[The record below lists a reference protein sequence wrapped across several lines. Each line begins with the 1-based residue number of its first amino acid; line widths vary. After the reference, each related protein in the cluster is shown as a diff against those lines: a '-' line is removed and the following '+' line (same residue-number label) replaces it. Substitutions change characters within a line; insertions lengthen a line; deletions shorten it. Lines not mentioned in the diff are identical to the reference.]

1 MDSRVESKE
10 YDAIVVGSGAGG
22 GMAAYVL
29 STAGLKVLMLEAGRA
44 YDPVKETPMFNWT
57 KDAPLRGASTPD
69 KPFGFY
75 DATIDG
81 GWEVPG
87 EPYSQG
93 SDDPA
98 REFKWW
104 RARMLGGRTNHWGRI
119 SLRMGEYDFKP
130 YSRDGLGFDWPISYG
145 DLAPYYDKTEMLI
158 GVYGSNEGLENTPNS
173 PEGVLLPPPK
183 ARAYE
188 LLTKKAC
195 EPLGIPVIPA
205 HLSILS
211 EKLDHETIPKV
222 LFPDNELAEAVTRD
236 SMKSRAACF
245 WATDCGRGCSIKANF
260 QSTTVLIPPALATGN
275 LDIQT
280 DAMVREVTLDKKGR
294 ASGVIYIDKVTKREK
309 RAKARVVVVA
319 ASAAESSRIFLNSRS
334 NLFPD
339 GLANDNGLV
348 GKYLMDT
355 VGAGVGAQI
364 PALESLPPHNEDGAS
379 AMHMYIPWWN
389 YQAQSRGELGFARG
403 YHIELYGGRRMPGH
417 APFRGLENFT
427 GGAYGIDFKEAC
439 RRYYGSFLW
448 FEGRGE
454 MIPNDDC
461 YLEIDSERVDDW
473 GIPVPKFHWK
483 WGQQE
488 LDQAAHMHKSI
499 AEIFEA
505 MGGTITSPVH
515 KDGSKAI
522 ANGGVIIHEVGSLMM
537 GDDPKKSVL
546 NEHCQAW
553 GIPNLFVADGAP
565 FVSNADKNP
574 TLTIMA
580 LAWRTSDYIVDQFKR
595 RNI

>member
-211 EKLDHETIPKV
+211 EKLDHETIPKA

-260 QSTTVLIPPALATGN
+260 LCLPA
-275 LDIQT
+275 
-280 DAMVREVTLDKKGR
+280 
-294 ASGVIYIDKVTKREK
+294 
-309 RAKARVVVVA
+309 AKPNAICA
-319 ASAAESSRIFLNSRS
+319 ASMTIVPE
-334 NLFPD
+334 
-339 GLANDNGLV
+339 
-348 GKYLMDT
+348 
-355 VGAGVGAQI
+355 
-364 PALESLPPHNEDGAS
+364 PH
-379 AMHMYIPWWN
+379 I
-389 YQAQSRGELGFARG
+389 
-403 YHIELYGGRRMPGH
+403 
-417 APFRGLENFT
+417 
-427 GGAYGIDFKEAC
+427 
-439 RRYYGSFLW
+439 GS
-448 FEGRGE
+448 
-454 MIPNDDC
+454 
-461 YLEIDSERVDDW
+461 
-473 GIPVPKFHWK
+473 
-483 WGQQE
+483 
-488 LDQAAHMHKSI
+488 
-499 AEIFEA
+499 
-505 MGGTITSPVH
+505 
-515 KDGSKAI
+515 
-522 ANGGVIIHEVGSLMM
+522 
-537 GDDPKKSVL
+537 
-546 NEHCQAW
+546 
-553 GIPNLFVADGAP
+553 
-565 FVSNADKNP
+565 
-574 TLTIMA
+574 
-580 LAWRTSDYIVDQFKR
+580 
-595 RNI
+595 